1 MIMKTI
7 TKGLILTTSL
17 ALLTSPFAHKVKA
30 MESTDHKESNA
41 TTTMI
46 TNELAQPKDTS
57 KINVSKP
64 VKNAIRAV
72 LQNKERFFDLVE
84 RYAGKQIR
92 IEIEQTF
99 NKHIEPVLKDLL
111 GYVALSWDTVNSK
124 VSGAFMDAGF
134 STKASKNLAYFV
146 TLAMKNFN

>member
-1 MIMKTI
+1 MKTI
-7 TKGLILTTSL
+7 TKGLLLTTSL
-17 ALLTSPFAHKVKA
+17 ALFTSPFAHKVNA
-30 MESTDHKESNA
+30 LESTHHKES
-41 TTTMI
+41 TTT
-46 TNELAQPKDTS
+46 TTVTPHESAQPKDANE
-57 KINVSKP
+57 INVSKP
-64 VKNAIRAV
+64 VKDAIRAV

-92 IEIEQTF
+92 NEIEQAF

-124 VSGAFMDAGF
+124 VTEALKDAGF
-134 STKASKNLAYFV
+134 STKAAKNLAYFV